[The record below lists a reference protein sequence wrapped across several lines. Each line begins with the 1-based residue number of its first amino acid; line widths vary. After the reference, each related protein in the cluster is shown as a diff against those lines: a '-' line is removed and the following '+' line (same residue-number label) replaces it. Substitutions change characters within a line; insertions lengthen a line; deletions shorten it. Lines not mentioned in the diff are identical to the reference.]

1 VGYNSIFRPGL
12 FDGQVVI
19 VTGGGSGIG
28 RCTAHELAS
37 LGATVALAGR
47 DVAKLES
54 VRAEIETA
62 RGVASPHGCDIR
74 VEAEVIALIDG
85 VLAQHG
91 RLDALVNNAGGQYPQ
106 PLAQI
111 SSKGFEAV
119 VRLNLFGGFMMMRE
133 AYNRWMADNGG
144 SIVNIIADIWHGWP
158 NFAYSGAARG
168 GMWTLSESA
177 ASEWAPAGVRV
188 NCVAPGGIAS
198 SGFDTYAP
206 EDQEVVLRFPTT
218 IPMQR
223 YGNVAEVSAAIVY
236 CSPRPLRSSPVAA
249 FGWTAEHPMPA
260 TAGTRRR
267 RTRSPCPSRGSR
279 WNRCPSCLPRASRV
293 PPHAL
298 DHLTQLGK
306 QLKVGLACAP

>member
-1 VGYNSIFRPGL
+1 MGYNSIFRPGL

-47 DVAKLES
+47 DVAKLKS
-54 VRAEIETA
+54 VRAEIETPG
-62 RGVASPHGCDIR
+62 GVASTHGCDIR
-74 VEAEVIALIDG
+74 VEAQVIALIDG

-106 PLAQI
+106 PLAHI
-111 SSKGFEAV
+111 SCKGFEAV

-133 AYNRWMADNGG
+133 AYNRWMAGNGG

-158 NFAYSGAARG
+158 NFAHSGAARG

-223 YGNVAEVSAAIVY
+223 YDNVAEVSAAIVY
-236 CSPRPLRSSPVAA
+236 LLSPAASFITGSCIRVDGGAPNARYCWNPPTPHTNSVPFEGFPLESMPKLLTEGATR
-249 FGWTAEHPMPA
+249 PA
-260 TAGTRRR
+260 T
-267 RTRSPCPSRGSR
+267 
-279 WNRCPSCLPRASRV
+279 RA
-293 PPHAL
+293 
-298 DHLTQLGK
+298 
-306 QLKVGLACAP
+306 